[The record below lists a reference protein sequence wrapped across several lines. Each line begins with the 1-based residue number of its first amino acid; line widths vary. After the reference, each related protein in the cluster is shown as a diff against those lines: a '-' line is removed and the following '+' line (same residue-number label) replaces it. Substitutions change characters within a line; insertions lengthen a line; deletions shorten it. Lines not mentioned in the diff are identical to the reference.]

1 MDYIRQRWR
10 TNGTGNRN
18 IWLVLLWRRL

>member
-1 MDYIRQRWR
+1 MDYIYRQRWR

-18 IWLVLLWRRL
+18 IWLVLLW